1 MAKVQGKKVDPLR
14 VARDQQLGASAQ
26 RLMVEGRINEAAQI
40 LEELHERYPDE
51 PSVVFNLGVCR
62 MGQLNHGEAR
72 RLMQRACAFPKAP
85 ADTHALLAVCHIA
98 LQDLAD
104 AEREVGRALAKDPSS
119 TRALRVSADLL
130 NLQGKP
136 NEGMEAVR
144 PVVERDPADGQSVA
158 TFAKCC
164 RSAERRAEG
173 LAALERSAAIE
184 SMSGESRAAVLYE
197 LAAEYEKLGRYDEA
211 WGAGAEANRLRPTQH
226 TAEGWEGWVDQRLEA
241 FSAER
246 MARLPRSRRD
256 GTGLVFIVGMPRSGT
271 TLVEQILASHPEVR
285 GIGER
290 QIIPMAARELTMI
303 RAADQRQR
311 ERFDSFSAAGIDRV
325 ARGVLA
331 ELREAGGG
339 ARVIADKLMQNF
351 LHAGVIELLLPGA
364 RIVHCVRD
372 PRDTCVSCFLQHF
385 PGPENQAYSR
395 DVGTLAHYYRQY
407 VRLMEHWRVVLSM
420 PILEVRYESIVE
432 DKEREAR
439 RLIEFAG
446 LEWDAACLESHRAA
460 RAVVTLSADQV
471 RRPMY
476 RSSMG
481 RWERFE
487 RHLGPILELV

>member
-1 MAKVQGKKVDPLR
+1 MAKLQGKKVDPLQ

-26 RLMVEGRINEAAQI
+26 RLLVEGRINEAAQI
-40 LEELHERYPDE
+40 LDELHARYPDE
-51 PSVVFNLGVCR
+51 PSIVFNLGVCR
-62 MGQLNHGEAR
+62 MGQLNHAEAR
-72 RLMQRACAFPKAP
+72 RLMQRACGFPKAP

-98 LQDLAD
+98 LQDLAS
-104 AEREVGRALAKDPSS
+104 AEREVERALAKDSNS
-119 TRALRVSADLL
+119 TRALRVRADLF
-130 NLQGKP
+130 NLQGRP
-136 NEGMEAVR
+136 LEGMEAVR
-144 PVVERDPADGQSVA
+144 PVVERDPSDGQSVA

-164 RSAERRAEG
+164 RSADRRAEG

-184 SMSGESRAAVLYE
+184 SMPGESRAAVLYE
-197 LAAEYEKLGRYDEA
+197 LAAEYEKLGRFGEA
-211 WGAGAEANRLRPTQH
+211 WAAGAEANRLRPTQH
-226 TAEGWEGWVDQRLEA
+226 TQAGWEGWVSQRIEA

-246 MARLPRSRRD
+246 MAKLPRSRRD
-256 GTGLVFIVGMPRSGT
+256 GSGLVFIVGMPRSGT

-290 QIIPMAARELTMI
+290 QIIPLAARELTMI
-303 RAADQRQR
+303 RSAEQTQR
-311 ERFDSFSAAGIDRV
+311 ERLDTFSAAGIDRV

-331 ELREAGGG
+331 DLREAGGG

-407 VRLMEHWRVVLSM
+407 VRLMEHWKAVLTT
-420 PILEVRYESIVE
+420 PILEIRYEDIVE

-439 RLIEFAG
+439 RLIDFSG
-446 LEWDAACLESHRAA
+446 LGWDPTCLDSHKTA

-476 RSSMG
+476 RSSVG
-481 RWERFE
+481 RWERYRE
-487 RHLGPILELV
+487 HLGPILGLV